1 MLVHALSY
9 LVQEM
14 GDGRKLLLQE
24 TDVPFPW
31 LGRMTCAEF
40 SGRRG
45 SEPLSS
51 PPISAALAKVYF
63 YQTIL

>member
-24 TDVPFPW
+24 TDVPLPW
-31 LGRMTCAEF
+31 LGRMPCDEF

-45 SEPLSS
+45 SEPLFP
-51 PPISAALAKVYF
+51 PPISDALAKVFF